1 MTTQTR
7 RIILRTLRSKG
18 KCDIKELAEAAG
30 VSPVSVRHHI
40 SNLQADQLIE
50 AAEVRQGVGR
60 PHYVYSLTDL
70 GMESFPKR
78 YVRLTNRLL
87 EEMKDTLPE
96 EKIRELLKGIAA
108 SMAQE
113 YAGQLEGQPLPE
125 RIRRLR
131 DFLTEEGFETEI
143 HDKGDHWILRE
154 LACPYVRLSMR
165 HPEICNVDRDF
176 IATALSLPVERV
188 NCLASG
194 DSFCTFEVRVGEA
207 LEEA

>member
-1 MTTQTR
+1 MATQTR
-7 RIILRTLRSKG
+7 DVILRTLRSKG

-40 SNLQADQLIE
+40 SNLLADQLIDAE
-50 AAEVRQGVGR
+50 EVRQGVGR
-60 PHYVYSLTDL
+60 PHYVYSLTEL
-70 GMESFPKR
+70 GMERFPKR

-87 EEMKDTLPE
+87 EEMKDVLPE
-96 EKIRELLKGIAA
+96 EKIRQLLEGISA
-108 SMAQE
+108 SMAEE
-113 YAGQLEGQPLPE
+113 YAGALQGQPLPE
-125 RIRRLR
+125 RIRRLL
-131 DFLTEEGFETEI
+131 DFLTEEGFEAEL
-143 HDKGDHWILRE
+143 HDKGDHLVVRE
-154 LACPYVRLSMR
+154 LSCPYVHLSMR

-194 DSFCTFEVRVGEA
+194 DSFCTFEVKLGEL